1 MSGRPLALAIAL
13 ALGLLALG
21 GWQLYR
27 RRVGAAT
34 ERLDVDELGLA
45 LMEGCCAFVVFTSP
59 ACRPCKTALHV
70 VRAAAE
76 RSPGLTEVRTVDAME
91 RPEIALKYDVRTI
104 PTVFLITASGHVIDR
119 WRSVPHPPEVEAAL
133 AAI

>member
-1 MSGRPLALAIAL
+1 VGGRPLALLLAG
-13 ALGLLALG
+13 ALGVLLLA

-27 RRVGAAT
+27 RRAGAGA

-59 ACRPCKTALHV
+59 ACRPCKTAIRV
-70 VRAAAE
+70 VENAAA
-76 RSPGLTEVRTVDAME
+76 RSPGVTEVRTIDAMA
-91 RPEIALKYDVRTI
+91 RPEVALRYDVRTI
-104 PTVFLITASGHVIDR
+104 PTVFLITASGHVVDR

-133 AAI
+133 ATV

>member
-1 MSGRPLALAIAL
+1 MSGRPLAL
-13 ALGLLALG
+13 LLAGAVGLVLLAA
-21 GWQLYR
+21 WQLYR
-27 RRVGAAT
+27 KRVGADT

-59 ACRPCKTALHV
+59 ACRPCKTALRV
-70 VRAAAE
+70 VESAASK
-76 RSPGLTEVRTVDAME
+76 SPGSTEVRTVDAMA

-104 PTVFLITASGHVIDR
+104 PTVFLITASGHVVDR

>member
-1 MSGRPLALAIAL
+1 MSGRPLAL
-13 ALGLLALG
+13 LLATAVGLVLLAA
-21 GWQLYR
+21 WQLYR
-27 RRVGAAT
+27 KRVGADT

-59 ACRPCKTALHV
+59 ACRPCKTALRV
-70 VRAAAE
+70 VQNAASK
-76 RSPGLTEVRTVDAME
+76 SPGVTEVRTVDAMA
-91 RPEIALKYDVRTI
+91 RPEMALKYDVRTI
-104 PTVFLITASGHVIDR
+104 PTVFLITASGHVVDR

>member
-1 MSGRPLALAIAL
+1 MSGRPLALAL
-13 ALGLLALG
+13 AGAVGLLLLA

-27 RRVGAAT
+27 RRVGADA

-59 ACRPCKTALHV
+59 ACRPCKTAIRV
-70 VRAAAE
+70 VQEAAE
-76 RSPGLTEVRTVDAME
+76 RGPGLTEVRTVDAMA

-104 PTVFLITASGHVIDR
+104 PTVFLITASGHVVDR
-119 WRSVPHPPEVEAAL
+119 WRSVPHPPEVQAAL
-133 AAI
+133 AAV

>member
-1 MSGRPLALAIAL
+1 MSGRPLALLL
-13 ALGLLALG
+13 AGAVGLLLLA

-27 RRVGAAT
+27 RRAGAGAD
-34 ERLDVDELGLA
+34 RLDVDELGLA

-59 ACRPCKTALHV
+59 ACRPCKTALRV
-70 VRAAAE
+70 VEGAVAKA
-76 RSPGLTEVRTVDAME
+76 PGLTEVCTVDAMA
-91 RPEIALKYDVRTI
+91 RPDVALRYDVRTI

-133 AAI
+133 QSI

>member
-1 MSGRPLALAIAL
+1 MSGRPLAL
-13 ALGLLALG
+13 LLAAAVGLVLLAA
-21 GWQLYR
+21 WQLYR
-27 RRVGAAT
+27 KRVGADT

-59 ACRPCKTALHV
+59 ACRPCKTALRV
-70 VRAAAE
+70 VQSAASK
-76 RSPGLTEVRTVDAME
+76 SPGVTEVRTVDAMA
-91 RPEIALKYDVRTI
+91 RPEMALKYDVRTI
-104 PTVFLITASGHVIDR
+104 PTVFLITASGHVVDR

>member
-1 MSGRPLALAIAL
+1 MSGRPLAL
-13 ALGLLALG
+13 LLATAVGLVLLAA
-21 GWQLYR
+21 WQLYR
-27 RRVGAAT
+27 KRVGANT

-59 ACRPCKTALHV
+59 ACRPCKTALRV
-70 VRAAAE
+70 VQNAASK
-76 RSPGLTEVRTVDAME
+76 SPGVTEVRTVDAMA
-91 RPEIALKYDVRTI
+91 RPEMALKYDVRTI
-104 PTVFLITASGHVIDR
+104 PTVFLITASGHVVDR